1 MSTDIQVEIIHKETI
16 TPSSPTLPHHK
27 VVELSFLDQ
36 FIPEVYVPLIL
47 FYPNHTDGEVD
58 TNHQSLIAEKCGI
71 LKASLSKTLTQFY
84 PLAGKFQYNDSFCC
98 DDRGA
103 AFIVARVNC
112 RISRILEN
120 PDTEMLKCLFP
131 AAVGS
136 TQALTGH
143 LLLVQIN
150 FFECGGMAIAISIS
164 HKVAD
169 AFTFS
174 TFIKSWSAAALVPSS
189 TTDHP
194 VVPADF
200 GAAAFLYPPQD
211 FLNSPKPLVE
221 FIQGKCITRRL
232 VFDASRIAALKSK
245 AASASV
251 PNPTRVEV
259 VSALIWKC
267 AMEASRSN
275 LGSIRPSLWCQAVN
289 MRKRSGQAF
298 TENIL
303 GNFVWRFAAMTVESE
318 VDLQSLVTAL
328 RKSIED
334 FKVNY
339 PNGLTVENAYQLIKE
354 SGNFFAREGVDNYN
368 CTSWC
373 WLPLYETNFGW
384 GKPYWVSFPSLQLK
398 NIVILMDA
406 KDGNG
411 IETSLTFLEEDMAK
425 VESNKELLAYGALN
439 PTVI

>member
-16 TPSSPTLPHHK
+16 TPSSPTLPHLK

-36 FIPEVYVPLIL
+36 FIPDVYVPLIL

-58 TNHQSLIAEKCGI
+58 TNHQSLIEEKSCI
-71 LKASLSKTLTQFY
+71 LRASLSETLTHFY
-84 PLAGKFQYNDSFCC
+84 PLAGKFQYNDSICC

-103 AFIVARVNC
+103 AFIEARVNC
-112 RISRILEN
+112 GISKILKN
-120 PDTEMLKCLFP
+120 PDTEILKCLFP
-131 AAVGS
+131 AAVES

-143 LLLVQIN
+143 LLLVQVN
-150 FFECGGMAIAISIS
+150 FFDCGGMAIAINIS

-174 TFIKSWSAAALVPSS
+174 TFIKSWSAAALGPSS

-194 VVPADF
+194 VLPVEF
-200 GAAAFLYPPQD
+200 GVAASHYPPQD
-211 FLNSPKPLVE
+211 FLNSPKPDMK
-221 FIQGKCITRRL
+221 FIRRKCTTKRF
-232 VFDASRIAALKSK
+232 VFDASRLTALKSK

-289 MRKRSGQAF
+289 MRRRSGQAF

-303 GNFVWRFAAMTVESE
+303 GNFVWYFAAITVESE
-318 VDLQSLVTAL
+318 VDLQSLVTKF

-334 FKVNY
+334 YKVNY
-339 PNGLTVENAYQLIKE
+339 PNGLPAEDAYQSIKE
-354 SGNFFAREGVDNYN
+354 SGNSWAKRGIDNYI
-368 CTSWC
+368 CSSWC
-373 WLPLYETNFGW
+373 WFPFYETNFGW
-384 GKPYWVSFPSLQLK
+384 GKPYWVSLPSLQSK
-398 NIVILMDA
+398 NTVILMDA
-406 KDGNG
+406 KGGND
-411 IETSLTFLEEDMAK
+411 IEASLTFLEEDMAI
-425 VESNKELLAYGALN
+425 VENNQELLAYGSFN
-439 PTVI
+439 PSVI